1 VAETPLPAVPRA
13 PLLELRGVG
22 KTYGESGL
30 AVSALR
36 GVCLRVQAG
45 ELISVMGASG
55 SGKSTLMNILG
66 CLDRPSE
73 GTYLLEGHDVS
84 TLTDNELAEI
94 RNRKIGFVFQTF
106 NLLPRSTA
114 MDNVELPLIYRGLPP
129 TERRRL
135 AREALVVVGMP
146 HRLTHRPAQLSG
158 GEQQRVAI
166 ARALAGSPR
175 LILADEPTGN
185 LDSRTGEEI
194 MGIFQRVNSELGVTV
209 VLVTHDPL
217 RGKQTR
223 RLVQVR
229 DGEIVEDEPV
239 PEAEFRL
246 AEPWARATAEATRT
260 AAETARA
267 TTEPARAT
275 VEPEKV
281 GAPR

>member
-1 VAETPLPAVPRA
+1 MAETPLPTVPRA

-36 GVCLRVQAG
+36 GVYLRVQAG
-45 ELISVMGASG
+45 ELISIMGPSG

-73 GTYLLEGHDVS
+73 GTYLIEGRDVS

-94 RNRKIGFVFQTF
+94 RNRKISFVFQTF
-106 NLLPRSTA
+106 NLLHRSTA
-114 MDNVELPLIYRGLPP
+114 MDNVELPLIYRGLPR

-239 PEAEFRL
+239 SEAEFRL
-246 AEPWARATAEATRT
+246 AEPWARATAEATRA
-260 AAETARA
+260 AAETARV
-267 TTEPARAT
+267 TT
-275 VEPEKV
+275 EPEKV